1 MLRFLAGFLFLLAL
15 FLHPGQIYAQAVKPL
30 KADTIVRKDS
40 SNIAPATF
48 NREAIRDYQD
58 QKEFQYDDNQAQQ
71 LSWWDKFWL
80 LVWGLIGRLFYG
92 AASNYILKYFFIG
105 AGVAIIIYIIIKLV
119 GAEHI
124 FSKRSKETILP
135 YDVITENI
143 HDIDYDQELNRL
155 ISEGKYRLA
164 VRLLYLQ
171 SLKKLSDAQIIQ
183 WQPDKTNYNYLME
196 ISKPELR
203 NNFSRLTIQFDY
215 IWYGD
220 FPVDINNFQPINQ
233 LFNEFKTQIK

>member
-1 MLRFLAGFLFLLAL
+1 MLRFLAGFLFLLVL
-15 FLHPGQIYAQAVKPL
+15 YLHPAQVHAQALKPV
-30 KADTIVRKDS
+30 KADTALRKDS
-40 SNIAPATF
+40 SDIAPAKF

-71 LSWWDKFWL
+71 LSWWDKFWMM
-80 LVWGLIGRLFYG
+80 VWAIIGRLFVG
-92 AASNYILKYFFIG
+92 AASNYVLKYFFIG
-105 AGVAIIIYIIIKLV
+105 AGVAIIIYIVIKMV
-119 GAEHI
+119 GAENI
-124 FSKRSKETILP
+124 FSKRSQETILP

-164 VRLLYLQ
+164 VRMLYLQ

-183 WQPDKTNYNYLME
+183 WQPDKTNYNYLTE
-196 ISKPELR
+196 ISKPELK
-203 NNFSRLTIQFDY
+203 NGFSDLTLQFDY

-220 FPVDINNFQPINQ
+220 FPIDADKFEPIKQSFNQFNN
-233 LFNEFKTQIK
+233 QIK

>member
-1 MLRFLAGFLFLLAL
+1 MLRFLAGFLFLLVL
-15 FLHPGQIYAQAVKPL
+15 YLHPAQVHAQALKPV
-30 KADTIVRKDS
+30 KADTALRKDS
-40 SNIAPATF
+40 SDIAPAKF

-71 LSWWDKFWL
+71 LSWWDKFWMM
-80 LVWGLIGRLFYG
+80 VWAIIGRLFVG
-92 AASNYILKYFFIG
+92 AASNYVLKYFFIG
-105 AGVAIIIYIIIKLV
+105 AGVAIIIYIVIKMV
-119 GAEHI
+119 GAENI
-124 FSKRSKETILP
+124 FSKRSQETILP

-164 VRLLYLQ
+164 VRMLYLQ

-220 FPVDINNFQPINQ
+220 FPIDSHNFQPINQ

>member
-1 MLRFLAGFLFLLAL
+1 MLRFLAGFLFVLAL
-15 FLHPGQIYAQAVKPL
+15 YFHPAHVHAKAVKPL
-30 KADTIVRKDS
+30 KADTILRKDS
-40 SNIAPATF
+40 SNIAPAEF

-71 LSWWDKFWL
+71 LSWWDKFWM
-80 LVWGLIGRLFYG
+80 LVWGLIARLFYG
-92 AASNYILKYFFIG
+92 AASNYVLKYFFIG
-105 AGVAIIIYIIIKLV
+105 AGVAIIIYIVIRMV
-119 GAEHI
+119 GAENI
-124 FSKRSKETILP
+124 FSRRSPETILP

-164 VRLLYLQ
+164 VRMLYLQ

-183 WQPDKTNYNYLME
+183 WQPDKTNYNYLTE
-196 ISKPELR
+196 ISEPALR
-203 NNFSRLTIQFDY
+203 NNFSRLTIKFDY

-220 FPVDINNFQPINQ
+220 FPIDSHNFQPINQ